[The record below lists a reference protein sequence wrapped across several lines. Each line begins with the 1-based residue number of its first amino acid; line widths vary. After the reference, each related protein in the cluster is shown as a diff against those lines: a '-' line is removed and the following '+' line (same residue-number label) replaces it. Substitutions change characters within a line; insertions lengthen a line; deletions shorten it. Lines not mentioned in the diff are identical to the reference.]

1 LAEKETAAPK
11 PAAIRLCLDVNV
23 WIAHLLAIRN
33 NRVGGSASGLVRIVR
48 DMTCTAGPVQLVISW
63 EMLGTLEGV
72 LSGLKFDSQSILA
85 NTAALVGIMKSG
97 PLRFDPHLLPEG
109 GRSLPMKDM
118 EDAGVLAS
126 AIAARADLL
135 IADNLDHLAIK
146 DAERVATQTVR
157 RRGGSRRQLYALIL
171 ERSDGVSLV
180 IAHPIDAIEWL
191 GGGIPP
197 NADDIR
203 KRYAPAALQNL

>member
-191 GGGIPP
+191 GGGIHP

-203 KRYAPAALQNL
+203 KRFAPAALQNL

>member
-1 LAEKETAAPK
+1 MAEKETAAPK

-23 WIAHLLAIRN
+23 WIAHLLAIWN

-97 PLRFDPHLLPEG
+97 PLRFDPHLLP
-109 GRSLPMKDM
+109 
-118 EDAGVLAS
+118 
-126 AIAARADLL
+126 AAADPF
-135 IADNLDHLAIK
+135 
-146 DAERVATQTVR
+146 R
-157 RRGGSRRQLYALIL
+157 
-171 ERSDGVSLV
+171 
-180 IAHPIDAIEWL
+180 
-191 GGGIPP
+191 
-197 NADDIR
+197 
-203 KRYAPAALQNL
+203 

>member
-191 GGGIPP
+191 GGGMRPT
-197 NADDIR
+197 ADAVR
-203 KRYAPAALQNL
+203 KRYAQR

>member
-1 LAEKETAAPK
+1 
-11 PAAIRLCLDVNV
+11 
-23 WIAHLLAIRN
+23 
-33 NRVGGSASGLVRIVR
+33 
-48 DMTCTAGPVQLVISW
+48 
-63 EMLGTLEGV
+63 
-72 LSGLKFDSQSILA
+72 
-85 NTAALVGIMKSG
+85 MKAG

-109 GRSLPMKDM
+109 GRSLPMKDI

-135 IADNLDHLAIK
+135 IADNLDDFAIK

-157 RRGGSRRQLYALIL
+157 RRGGSRRQLCALIL

-191 GGGIPP
+191 DAGMRPT
-197 NADDIR
+197 ADAVR

>member
-1 LAEKETAAPK
+1 MAETETNAPK
-11 PAAIRLCLDVNV
+11 PAAIRVCLDVNV
-23 WIAHLLAIRN
+23 WIAHLLAIQN
-33 NRVGGSASGLVRIVR
+33 SRVGGSASGLVRIVH
-48 DMTCTAGPVQLVISW
+48 DMTCAAGPVQLVISW
-63 EMLGTLEGV
+63 EMLGTLEAV
-72 LSGLKFDSQSILA
+72 LARLEFDPQSISD
-85 NTAALVGIMKSG
+85 NTAALIGIMKAG

-135 IADNLDHLAIK
+135 IADNLDDFAIK

-191 GGGIPP
+191 DAGMRPT
-197 NADDIR
+197 ADAVR

>member
-1 LAEKETAAPK
+1 MAEKETAAPK

-191 GGGIPP
+191 DAGMRPT
-197 NADDIR
+197 ADAVR

>member
-11 PAAIRLCLDVNV
+11 PAAIRVCLDVNV

-191 GGGIPP
+191 GGGIRP

-203 KRYAPAALQNL
+203 KRFAPAALQNL